1 MILENFFWAPGLA
14 WQAALKKTKV
24 KLGLLIDTDMLLMA
38 EKDIGGGIC
47 HPIYRHAKI
56 SNKYIKDY
64 DKSKESSNLQYW
76 DLNNLYVWAMTQKL
90 PVNKFEWIKDTFW
103 FNEHFIKS

>member
-64 DKSKESSNLQYW
+64 DKNKKSSNLQHW

-90 PVNKFEWIKDTFW
+90 PVNKF
-103 FNEHFIKS
+103 